1 MNQPTHQHS
10 PPEAI
15 RTPLTGL
22 PGDAETWVF
31 PGHNE
36 LVSEWKRLNE
46 QLKRE
51 QADNTLLAIWYRE
64 RQREFAIHTGQIEG
78 LYTLKP
84 GVTAHLITEGFKNV
98 VSAQTHE
105 GVKTATLKG
114 LLEDQESALD
124 MVFNDIKDNKPLD
137 HTVVCHWHRHIT
149 RHQETLHGIVRDEGK
164 LRRIEIPFELK
175 GAYKKTP
182 NSLVRGNHTVFE
194 FCPPERTYEE
204 MSRLFDLYADIRA
217 RDLPAHVEAA
227 WLHHRFVRTHPF
239 QDGNGRVS
247 RLLMSYVY
255 LRNGEPSPI
264 ISTEGKPN
272 YIRALR
278 QADRGNLRAFSNHIG
293 ILALEQLESIIQTS
307 RDALEKHARYY
318 HCNGG
323 VTDNGVYSP
332 PDKDNTDDELEL

>member
-1 MNQPTHQHS
+1 MNQPTRQDQ
-10 PPEAI
+10 PAEAI
-15 RTPLTGL
+15 WRPLTGL
-22 PGDAETWVF
+22 PKEAETWIF

-36 LVSEWKRLNE
+36 LVSEWIQLNLQLEHE
-46 QLKRE
+46 QP
-51 QADNTLLAIWYRE
+51 DNTLLDIWYKE

-98 VSAQTHE
+98 VSTHTHE

-114 LLEDQESALD
+114 LLEDQESALE

-137 HTVVCHWHRHIT
+137 HDVVFNWHRHIT
-149 RHQETLHGIVRDEGK
+149 RHQETLHGIIAMDGK
-164 LRRIEIPFELK
+164 LHRVDIPFELK
-175 GAYKKTP
+175 GQYKKTP
-182 NSLVRGNHTVFE
+182 NSLVRGNNIIFE

-204 MSRLFDLYADIRA
+204 MSRLFDLYADTRT
-217 RDLPAHVEAA
+217 RNLPAHVEAA

-255 LRNGEPSPI
+255 LCRGEPSPI
-264 ISTEGKPN
+264 ITTDGKPI
-272 YIRALR
+272 YTQALR
-278 QADRGNLRAFSNHIG
+278 EADRGNLKAFSDHLAELAAQQLRSI
-293 ILALEQLESIIQTS
+293 ILTSKNALEEHS
-307 RDALEKHARYY
+307 RYY

-323 VTDNGVYSP
+323 ITDNGTYSP
-332 PDKDNTDDELEL
+332 PDKDDTEDELEL

>member
-1 MNQPTHQHS
+1 MKQPTHQQQ
-10 PPEAI
+10 PPEATW
-15 RTPLTGL
+15 RPLTSL
-22 PGDAETWVF
+22 PEEAESWVF
-31 PGHNE
+31 PGHNQ
-36 LVSEWKRLNE
+36 LLSEWKQLNQ
-46 QLKRE
+46 QLKDE
-51 QADNTLLAIWYRE
+51 HADNTLLDIWYKE

-98 VSAQTHE
+98 VSAHTLE

-114 LLEDQESALD
+114 LLQDQESALD

-137 HTVVCHWHRHIT
+137 HDVVCNWHRHIT
-149 RHQETLHGIVRDEGK
+149 RRQETLHGIVPHEGK
-164 LRRIEIPFELK
+164 LRSIEIPFELK
-175 GAYKKTP
+175 GEYKRTP
-182 NSLVRGNHTVFE
+182 NSLVQGNNIVFE
-194 FCPPERTYEE
+194 FCPPEHTYED
-204 MSRLFDLYADIRA
+204 MSRLFELYADIRT
-217 RDLPAHVEAA
+217 RNLPAHVEAA

-255 LRNGEPSPI
+255 LRKGEPSPI
-264 ISTEGKPN
+264 ISTEGKPD

-293 ILALEQLESIIQTS
+293 ILALGQLESIIQTS
-307 RDALEKHARYY
+307 KDALEKHSRYY

-323 VTDNGVYSP
+323 VTDNGAYFP
-332 PDKDNTDDELEL
+332 PDKESTADELER